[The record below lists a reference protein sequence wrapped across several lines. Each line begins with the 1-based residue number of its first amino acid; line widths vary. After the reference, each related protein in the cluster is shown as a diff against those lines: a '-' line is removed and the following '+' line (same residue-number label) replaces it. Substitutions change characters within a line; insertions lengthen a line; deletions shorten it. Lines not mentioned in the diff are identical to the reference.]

1 MSPKQFIIIG
11 VSAAAALL
19 SNSPLVT
26 AIGSVAQHNT
36 PTDGYPPQDGG
47 SGISLGGNFVT
58 SVTYRTFWGGAG
70 PVERGIE
77 IRIVKSRLQTAWV
90 RCPEAGNQE
99 HWSGRDP
106 LRVLKYDKEDY
117 SIEDYCSTVKR
128 ALKNLWTF
136 KDLCNEF
143 HQEYDEA
150 VKAANREMWQKKED
164 KFTNTTYY
172 TPRK

>member
-90 RCPEAGNQE
+90 RCPEAGNQVTFAAKGTCSAVRVVKKNYPSYVALCARFYNE
-99 HWSGRDP
+99 TQGAVDAAESQEWEFRDID
-106 LRVLKYDKEDY
+106 RQ
-117 SIEDYCSTVKR
+117 TVEI
-128 ALKNLWTF
+128 F
-136 KDLCNEF
+136 
-143 HQEYDEA
+143 
-150 VKAANREMWQKKED
+150 
-164 KFTNTTYY
+164 
-172 TPRK
+172 PRRR